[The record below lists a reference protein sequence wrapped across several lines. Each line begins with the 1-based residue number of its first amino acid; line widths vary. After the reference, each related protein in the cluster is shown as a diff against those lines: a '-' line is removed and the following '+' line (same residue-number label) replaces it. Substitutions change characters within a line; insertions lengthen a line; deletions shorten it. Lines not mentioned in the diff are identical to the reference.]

1 MANLRNQTISTSIN
15 GAYPQRI
22 VLPMTNDDD
31 ACAYSAERRTLYR
44 VSLVAA
50 GLIVA
55 GLSLGAW
62 EEKQDARS
70 HLPHMIVAD

>member
-1 MANLRNQTISTSIN
+1 M
-15 GAYPQRI
+15 
-22 VLPMTNDDD
+22 VLPMTNDDN
-31 ACAYSAERRTLYR
+31 ACVYSAERRTLHR

>member
-1 MANLRNQTISTSIN
+1 
-15 GAYPQRI
+15 
-22 VLPMTNDDD
+22 
-31 ACAYSAERRTLYR
+31 
-44 VSLVAA
+44 
-50 GLIVA
+50 LIVA